1 MNISAKSVE
10 RTKTVTV
17 KEKQVTLVLTESEAR
32 FLCNYWGKSSYAER
46 EDKVG
51 RELNQEEKDF
61 NSGFYGVL
69 LGSLQSREW

>member
-46 EDKVG
+46 EDKVRRG
-51 RELNQEEKDF
+51 RF
-61 NSGFYGVL
+61 
-69 LGSLQSREW
+69 